1 MPDYRAIFDGTGG
14 RWVDLTHAFSES
26 TIYWPTDTTGFQL
39 DELAFGLDTVITL
52 YDPTREQIAENDDS
66 VPRVN
71 TDSEIVIQ
79 LPTTGTYYLLVQEWT
94 VWAGEALEDALTGPY
109 QLDVVLVEPA
119 DPAVAIDPR
128 NGRDVISA
136 E

>member
-1 MPDYRAIFDGTGG
+1 MSQRRTSRRISPEPPPNFNSG
-14 RWVDLTHAFSES
+14 RD
-26 TIYWPTDTTGFQL
+26 IP
-39 DELAFGLDTVITL
+39 
-52 YDPTREQIAENDDS
+52 EQIAENDDS

>member
-52 YDPTREQIAENDDS
+52 YDPTREQMGMS
-66 VPRVN
+66 H
-71 TDSEIVIQ
+71 
-79 LPTTGTYYLLVQEWT
+79 
-94 VWAGEALEDALTGPY
+94 
-109 QLDVVLVEPA
+109 
-119 DPAVAIDPR
+119 
-128 NGRDVISA
+128 
-136 E
+136 